1 MSILLWETLYVYVPL
16 SSCKAKGMM
25 MMLMCNNMQ
34 VSLNDIL
41 EHFNGSTKEGLVDL
55 LGCLES
61 EFLIFRKKDL
71 YMLM

>member
-1 MSILLWETLYVYVPL
+1 MFMYRCQV
-16 SSCKAKGMM
+16 AKQKGMMM

-41 EHFNGSTKEGLVDL
+41 EHFNGSTKESLVDL
-55 LGCLES
+55 LGFLES
-61 EFLIFRKKDL
+61 EFLIFRKNDL